1 MNFRL
6 ASLLQGIV
14 RQKVE
19 GEVSGLAQDSRNIG
33 HGMLFL
39 AVPGRQ
45 VDGRKY
51 ISSAIKAGAVAVV
64 YDPTGYLLKDFGVP
78 CYPVPDLYKYI
89 GEIANRFY
97 GEPSTALKVI
107 GVTGTNGKTTVAML
121 LTQALTRLKC
131 SAAYLGTLGAV
142 QGDVIRSTGYTTPDS
157 ISLQKQLA
165 EWRDSAVKIVCLEVS
180 SHALDQGRVIGT
192 KFEGAIL
199 TNLTHD
205 HLDYHQTMAR
215 YAEAKSR
222 LFCDFTPNWSVLNVD
237 DAFGL
242 QLANKA
248 SVKNSNTYGE
258 TADIS
263 ASDVKQGIDGL
274 SFTIVDH
281 GKYIKVATRLVG
293 AINVP
298 NILAVY
304 SALTALGYSELAIVD
319 AIASLTSV
327 PGRMELFANA
337 GAPRVVVDYAHTPDA
352 LERALVSLRDHC
364 EGLLWC
370 VFGCGGDRDVEKRPI
385 MGAIAEKL
393 ADEVLLTNDNPR
405 SESPESIVRDIRS
418 GMKLT
423 PKVRL
428 DRADAIA
435 YAITEAS
442 DRDWVLVAG
451 KGHETQQILKDSQ
464 LEFSDRQFV
473 REMLEAA

>member
-1 MNFRL
+1 
-6 ASLLQGIV
+6 
-14 RQKVE
+14 
-19 GEVSGLAQDSRNIG
+19 
-33 HGMLFL
+33 
-39 AVPGRQ
+39 
-45 VDGRKY
+45 
-51 ISSAIKAGAVAVV
+51 
-64 YDPTGYLLKDFGVP
+64 
-78 CYPVPDLYKYI
+78 
-89 GEIANRFY
+89 
-97 GEPSTALKVI
+97 
-107 GVTGTNGKTTVAML
+107 
-121 LTQALTRLKC
+121 
-131 SAAYLGTLGAV
+131 
-142 QGDVIRSTGYTTPDS
+142 
-157 ISLQKQLA
+157 
-165 EWRDSAVKIVCLEVS
+165 
-180 SHALDQGRVIGT
+180 
-192 KFEGAIL
+192 
-199 TNLTHD
+199 
-205 HLDYHQTMAR
+205 
-215 YAEAKSR
+215 
-222 LFCDFTPNWSVLNVD
+222 VD